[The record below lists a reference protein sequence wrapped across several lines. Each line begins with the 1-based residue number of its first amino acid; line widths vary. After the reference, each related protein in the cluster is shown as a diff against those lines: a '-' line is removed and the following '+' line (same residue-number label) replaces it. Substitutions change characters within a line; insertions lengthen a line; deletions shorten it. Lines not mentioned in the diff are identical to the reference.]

1 MHFVSVNQAGS
12 IASGVSGN
20 SHSINHAGTVYDYQH
35 AQPLAK
41 EVTQFPGDLSPYAG
55 AGSLQN
61 NQPYTGPPFDP
72 HRMAPYPTPPGQG
85 AYNYAATVDGLEST
99 APVTQPLKMPQ
110 PYVPSAPSQNPTVS
124 RQQSHG
130 RKRALDEERDEEAGS
145 HQPPRKKPR
154 KPYTRKDHS
163 RPKKAPNMFLCFR
176 MAHSRQIK
184 AEKPGI
190 TNGEVS
196 ALLSERW
203 RAMSDA
209 EKQPWRARWMKL
221 KTGEEQ
227 LTRIVWPRTSPSSP
241 GVSTHEQDQPQEQLS
256 TQQTVSPCTSP
267 KPETPSETNT
277 EHSQESLTSAVTTE
291 ERVEYDNGSLKPDF
305 DSEDLQSPT
314 HLTIGAVPGEMAQ
327 DGQDFSID
335 LGSFLTEDNA
345 QFAQKFQFPMETVY
359 NITSPKITS
368 PKITSP
374 KITSQEFLAEPAI
387 VETKAEPQHIPET
400 ETSQS
405 TADTPIDEHTL
416 DSAECTNAK
425 SVDDVKPSW
434 DLDLPSNFIQES
446 LDLDCGDPNLW
457 FLDCQNSDSWEF
469 NLSGL

>member
-1 MHFVSVNQAGS
+1 
-12 IASGVSGN
+12 
-20 SHSINHAGTVYDYQH
+20 
-35 AQPLAK
+35 
-41 EVTQFPGDLSPYAG
+41 
-55 AGSLQN
+55 
-61 NQPYTGPPFDP
+61 
-72 HRMAPYPTPPGQG
+72 
-85 AYNYAATVDGLEST
+85 
-99 APVTQPLKMPQ
+99 
-110 PYVPSAPSQNPTVS
+110 
-124 RQQSHG
+124 
-130 RKRALDEERDEEAGS
+130 
-145 HQPPRKKPR
+145 
-154 KPYTRKDHS
+154 
-163 RPKKAPNMFLCFR
+163 MFLCFR

-227 LTRIVWPRTSPSSP
+227 PTRIVPPHTSTSSP
-241 GVSTHEQDQPQEQLS
+241 EVSTHEQDQPQEQLS

-267 KPETPSETNT
+267 KPGTPSETST
-277 EHSQESLTSAVTTE
+277 EHSQESLTPAVTPE

-305 DSEDLQSPT
+305 ESEDFQSPT
-314 HLTIGAVPGEMAQ
+314 NLMTGAVPGVMAQ

-345 QFAQKFQFPMETVY
+345 QFAQEFQFPMETVY

-387 VETKAEPQHIPET
+387 VETKAEPQHSPET

-405 TADTPIDEHTL
+405 TADTPTDEHTPIDEHTP

-425 SVDDVKPSW
+425 SVDDVKPSC
-434 DLDLPSNFIQES
+434 DFDLPSNFIQES
-446 LDLDCGDPNLW
+446 LDLVCGDPNFW